1 MKKVAVVDIGSNT
14 VKLVIYRVKGKKI
27 EKIYSDSVYVRLLNY
42 LEDGKLTEEGILK
55 LEIVLKDFREKVKEF
70 QPDCTIA
77 FATYVLRIAE
87 NRKELLERIVEYFN
101 VEILSGEE
109 EAYYSALGALLDV
122 KVKKGLLFDIGGG
135 SLEICEIVDSK
146 PGICKSYHLGAL
158 SFKDYVKNGYV
169 EDEIGI
175 RRQIR
180 ALVNPYDFKIY
191 ESEILI
197 GVGGSIRPLKKIAGK
212 RRIKRKQL
220 KETVEKIKKMKPIEI
235 TENYGI
241 PVERAKTVTVAAI
254 VVLELMDIF
263 KVKELV
269 ISKFGIREGI
279 VFKRVIE
286 DGVC

>member
-14 VKLVIYRVKGKKI
+14 VKLVVYRVKGKKI
-27 EKIYSDSVYVRLLNY
+27 EKIYSDSIYVRLLNY
-42 LEDGKLTEEGILK
+42 LKNGKLTEEGILK
-55 LEIVLKDFREKVKEF
+55 LEIVLKDFREKVEEF
-70 QPDCTIA
+70 QPNCTIA
-77 FATYVLRIAE
+77 FATYVVRAAE
-87 NRKELLERIVEYFN
+87 NRKELLERIEEYFN
-101 VEILSGEE
+101 VEVLSGEE

-146 PGICKSYHLGAL
+146 PESCKSYPLGTL

-180 ALVNPYDFKIY
+180 VLVNPYDFKIY

-197 GVGGSIRPLKKIAGK
+197 GVGGSIRPLRKIAGK

-220 KETVEKIKKMKPIEI
+220 KEVVEKIKKMKPIEI
-235 TENYGI
+235 TESYGI

-269 ISKFGIREGI
+269 ISKSGIREGI

>member
-1 MKKVAVVDIGSNT
+1 VKKVAVVDIGSNT
-14 VKLVIYRVKGKKI
+14 VKLVVYRVKGKKI
-27 EKIYSDSVYVRLLNY
+27 EKIYSDSIYVRLLNY
-42 LEDGKLTEEGILK
+42 LKDGKLTEEGILK
-55 LEIVLKDFREKVKEF
+55 LEIVLRDFREKVEEF
-70 QPDCTIA
+70 QTDCTIA
-77 FATYVLRIAE
+77 FATYVVRVAE
-87 NRKELLERIVEYFN
+87 NRKELLERIDEYFD

-135 SLEICEIVDSK
+135 SLEICEIVNSK
-146 PGICKSYHLGAL
+146 PQSCKSYPLGTL
-158 SFKDYVKNGYV
+158 SFKDHVKNGYV

-197 GVGGSIRPLKKIAGK
+197 GVGGSIRPLRKIVGK
-212 RRIKRKQL
+212 RRIKKKQL
-220 KETVEKIKKMKPIEI
+220 EEVIGKIKKMRSIEI
-235 TENYGI
+235 TESYGI

-269 ISKFGIREGI
+269 ISKSGVREGI

>member
-27 EKIYSDSVYVRLLNY
+27 EKIYSDSIYVRLLNY
-42 LEDGKLTEEGILK
+42 LKDGKLTEEGILK
-55 LEIVLKDFREKVKEF
+55 LEIVLKDFREKVEEF
-70 QPDCTIA
+70 LPDCTIA
-77 FATYVLRIAE
+77 FATYVLRAAE
-87 NRKELLERIVEYFN
+87 NRKELLERIEEYFD

-146 PGICKSYHLGAL
+146 PGICKSYPLGAL
-158 SFKDYVKNGYV
+158 SLKDYMKNGYV

-220 KETVEKIKKMKPIEI
+220 KEIVEKIKKMKPIEI

-241 PVERAKTVTVAAI
+241 PVERAKTVIVAAI

-269 ISKFGIREGI
+269 ISKSGIREGI

>member
-1 MKKVAVVDIGSNT
+1 VKKVAVVDIGSNT

-27 EKIYSDSVYVRLLNY
+27 EKIYSDSIYVRLLNY
-42 LEDGKLTEEGILK
+42 LKDGKLTEEGILK
-55 LEIVLKDFREKVKEF
+55 LEIVLKDFREKVEEF
-70 QPDCTIA
+70 LPDCTIA
-77 FATYVLRIAE
+77 FATYVLRAAE
-87 NRKELLERIVEYFN
+87 NRKELLERIEEYFD

-146 PGICKSYHLGAL
+146 PGICKSYPLGAL
-158 SFKDYVKNGYV
+158 SLKDYMKNGYV

-220 KETVEKIKKMKPIEI
+220 KEIVEKIKKMKPIEI

-241 PVERAKTVTVAAI
+241 PVERAKTVIVAAI

-269 ISKFGIREGI
+269 ISKSGIREGI

>member
-1 MKKVAVVDIGSNT
+1 VKKVAVVDIGSNT

-27 EKIYSDSVYVRLLNY
+27 EKIYSDSIYVRLLNY
-42 LEDGKLTEEGILK
+42 LKDGKLTEEGILK
-55 LEIVLKDFREKVKEF
+55 LEIVLKDFREKVEEF
-70 QPDCTIA
+70 LPDCTIA
-77 FATYVLRIAE
+77 FATYVLRAAE
-87 NRKELLERIVEYFN
+87 NRKELLERIEEYFD

-146 PGICKSYHLGAL
+146 PGICKSYPLGAL
-158 SFKDYVKNGYV
+158 SLKDYMKNGYV

-220 KETVEKIKKMKPIEI
+220 KEIVEKIKKMKPIEI

-241 PVERAKTVTVAAI
+241 PVERAKTVIVAAI

-269 ISKFGIREGI
+269 ISKSGVREGI

>member
-14 VKLVIYRVKGKKI
+14 VKLVVYRVKGKKI
-27 EKIYSDSVYVRLLNY
+27 EKIYSDSIYVRLLNY
-42 LEDGKLTEEGILK
+42 LKDGKLTEEGILK
-55 LEIVLKDFREKVKEF
+55 LEIVLRDFREKVEEF
-70 QPDCTIA
+70 QTDCTIA
-77 FATYVLRIAE
+77 FATYVVRVAE
-87 NRKELLERIVEYFN
+87 NRKGLLERIEEYLN
-101 VEILSGEE
+101 VEVLSGEE

-122 KVKKGLLFDIGGG
+122 KVKRGLLFDIGGG
-135 SLEICEIVDSK
+135 SLEICEIVNSK
-146 PGICKSYHLGAL
+146 PQSCKSYPLGTL
-158 SFKDYVKNGYV
+158 SFKDHVKNGYV

-197 GVGGSIRPLKKIAGK
+197 GVGGSIRPLRKIVGK
-212 RRIKRKQL
+212 RRIKKKQL
-220 KETVEKIKKMKPIEI
+220 EEVIGKIKKMRSIEI
-235 TENYGI
+235 TESYGI
-241 PVERAKTVTVAAI
+241 PVERAKTVTVPAI

-269 ISKFGIREGI
+269 ISKSGVREGI

>member
-1 MKKVAVVDIGSNT
+1 
-14 VKLVIYRVKGKKI
+14 
-27 EKIYSDSVYVRLLNY
+27 
-42 LEDGKLTEEGILK
+42 
-55 LEIVLKDFREKVKEF
+55 
-70 QPDCTIA
+70 
-77 FATYVLRIAE
+77 
-87 NRKELLERIVEYFN
+87 
-101 VEILSGEE
+101 
-109 EAYYSALGALLDV
+109 
-122 KVKKGLLFDIGGG
+122 
-135 SLEICEIVDSK
+135 
-146 PGICKSYHLGAL
+146 
-158 SFKDYVKNGYV
+158 VKNGYV

-197 GVGGSIRPLKKIAGK
+197 GVGGSIRPLRKIAGK

-220 KETVEKIKKMKPIEI
+220 KEVVEKIKKMKFIEI
-235 TENYGI
+235 TESYGI
-241 PVERAKTVTVAAI
+241 SVERAKTVTVAAI

-269 ISKFGIREGI
+269 ISKSGIREGI